1 MMQIFLVHRFSSRRD
16 AVRLLKRIADKARI
30 SLRPIILDSSAG
42 EEWKDAALSGIGDC
56 EAVVVY
62 DFAACM
68 ESENAAWEVAKA
80 RELKKPIIV
89 LDPNSSSDV
98 EVHKLYGLYHD
109 DEEFNSYFQ
118 EDGKNTESLY
128 KMMVDSS
135 EKLIE
140 RRQKMNAFFITAMG
154 ALMALAGALAKFGTV
169 ESPTISFVVM
179 AAFGVV
185 SLLLC
190 NSWRNLIDNYGK
202 LNTAKFRVILKL
214 ETLLSAQIFSAEWAA
229 LGKGRRPQKYKS
241 FTSTENLVPLWFAI
255 LILGLVLFASF
266 WRIFG

>member
-1 MMQIFLVHRFSSRRD
+1 MQVFLVHRFSSKRD
-16 AVRLLKRIADKARI
+16 AVRLLKEVADKCCI
-30 SLRPIILDSSAG
+30 SLRPIVLDNSSG
-42 EEWKDAALSGIGDC
+42 DEWKEAALAGIGDS

-62 DFAACM
+62 DLAACS
-68 ESENAAWEVAKA
+68 ESPNAAWEIA
-80 RELKKPIIV
+80 RATGLKKPIVV
-89 LDPNSSSDV
+89 LDPGDVSDV
-98 EVHKLYGLYHD
+98 ELDKLKALYHD

-118 EDGKNTESLY
+118 DDGKNTESLY

-169 ESPTISFVVM
+169 ESETISFVVM

-185 SLLLC
+185 GLLLC

-214 ETLLSAQIFSAEWAA
+214 EKELSAQAFSAEWAA
-229 LGKGRRPQKYKS
+229 LGKGRRPQKYQS

-255 LILGLVLFASF
+255 LIIALLLFACLWKMS
-266 WRIFG
+266 G

>member
-1 MMQIFLVHRFSSRRD
+1 MQVFLIHRFNARRD
-16 AVRLLKRIADKARI
+16 AARLLKSVANKSRI
-30 SLRPIILDSSAG
+30 SLRPVILDSSTG
-42 EEWKDAALSGIGDC
+42 EEWKDEALTKIGDT

-62 DFAACM
+62 DLAGCQR
-68 ESENAAWEVAKA
+68 SENAAWEIAKA
-80 RELKKPIIV
+80 TELKKPIVV
-89 LDPNSSSDV
+89 LDPNELSEA
-98 EVHKLYGLYHD
+98 EVSKLKALYHD
-109 DEEFNSYFQ
+109 DEDFNSYFQ
-118 EDGKNTESLY
+118 EEGKNTETLY

-169 ESPTISFVVM
+169 ESPAISFAVM

-185 SLLLC
+185 GLLLC

-202 LNTAKFRVILKL
+202 LNKAKFRVILKL
-214 ETLLSAQIFSAEWAA
+214 EQSLSAQIFSAEWAA
-229 LGKGRRPQKYKS
+229 LGKGRRPHKYQS

-255 LILGLVLFASF
+255 LILALVLFACF
-266 WRIFG
+266 WRISG